1 MPSPTLSRVTPQAI
15 TPAGLLF
22 LAATSVSW
30 GLNFPVMKFLLSEW
44 PPLASRGLAGLV
56 GAALLAL
63 IALALKQDLR
73 VPRQLW
79 PRLIGISL
87 LTITG
92 WVSLMGLALV
102 WLPASQAAVIAISV
116 PIWVSLMAWPILG
129 ERISILRAAALSVAL
144 AGIVILIGG
153 NGIAIGAEKWPGVLL
168 ALAAAICVAAGTVAL
183 KRFPLAMPPVA
194 LSAWQ
199 IGLGCLPVA
208 IAGFAFEQPS
218 FESLSPAGW
227 LSMVYLTVI
236 QFCVAY
242 VCWFAAL
249 ARLPASTASIGTLMV
264 PVIGVVASAA
274 MLREPL
280 GLREIVVLTFTIAS
294 VAVAMRAQAR

>member
-1 MPSPTLSRVTPQAI
+1 MSSPTLSRVTPQAI

-22 LAATSVSW
+22 LAVTSVSW

-56 GAALLAL
+56 GAMLLAL
-63 IALALKQDLR
+63 IALVLKQDLH
-73 VPRQLW
+73 VPRHLW
-79 PRLIGISL
+79 LRLIGISL
-87 LTITG
+87 LTITC
-92 WVSLMGLALV
+92 WASLMGLALV

-116 PIWVSLMAWPILG
+116 PIWVSLMAWMVLG
-129 ERISILRAAALSVAL
+129 ERISLLRALALAVAL

-153 NGIAIGAEKWPGVLL
+153 TRIDVSASTLPGVLL

-183 KRFPLAMPPVA
+183 KRFPLPMPPVA

-208 IAGFAFEQPS
+208 VAGFVFEQPS
-218 FESLSPAGW
+218 FASLSSAGW
-227 LSMVYLTVI
+227 LSMFYLTLI

-249 ARLPASTASIGTLMV
+249 ARLPASTAAIGTLMV
-264 PVIGVVASAA
+264 PVIGVAASALA
-274 MLREPL
+274 LHEPL
-280 GLREIVVLTFTIAS
+280 GLREIVVLAFTIAG
-294 VAVAMRAQAR
+294 VAVAMRS

>member
-1 MPSPTLSRVTPQAI
+1 MSSPTLPRVTPQAI

-22 LAATSVSW
+22 LAITSVGW

-44 PPLASRGLAGLV
+44 PPLASRGLAGLI

-63 IALALKQDLR
+63 VALALKQDLR
-73 VPRQLW
+73 VPRHLW

-87 LTITG
+87 LTITC

-116 PIWVSLMAWPILG
+116 PIWVSLMAWPALG
-129 ERISILRAAALSVAL
+129 ERVSLLRAAALAVAL

-153 NGIAIGAEKWPGVLL
+153 TRIDVSVGTLPGVLL

-183 KRFPLAMPPVA
+183 KRFPLPLPPVA

-199 IGLGCLPVA
+199 IGLGCIPVA
-208 IAGFAFEQPS
+208 LAGLVFEQPS
-218 FESLSPAGW
+218 FASLSFAGW
-227 LSMVYLTVI
+227 LSMFYLTVI

-264 PVIGVVASAA
+264 PVIGVVSSAL
-274 MLREPL
+274 MLHEPL
-280 GLREIVVLTFTIAS
+280 GLREIVVLAFTVGG
-294 VAVAMRAQAR
+294 VAVAMRAQGR